1 MGGDL
6 MHRYEHLDM
15 ALCKELERLDKKYAG
30 DTAEMSQQDVERADT
45 LYHALK
51 CGETYY
57 AMIGVDDESDE
68 SIDRREYYPHYKDS
82 RSGRYRDSHWD
93 RR

>member
-1 MGGDL
+1 

-68 SIDRREYYPHYKDS
+68 SIDMRYP
-82 RSGRYRDSHWD
+82 RYRDTRPSRSHEAYWG